1 MSLHADE
8 GNGFPLTRL
17 HHFPAVLRAT
27 NLQLPV
33 AVILSSTIYT
43 KLDAITLTKKKKTIW
58 RNGKKETVS
67 DSGELQLHS
76 NGGKL
81 SSRKPGQWFVQKP
94 YDLGRC

>member
-43 KLDAITLTKKKKTIW
+43 KLDAITLITNRFTAREKRHHSFMKI
-58 RNGKKETVS
+58 REVL
-67 DSGELQLHS
+67 DSYKRFIAILD
-76 NGGKL
+76 KL
-81 SSRKPGQWFVQKP
+81 
-94 YDLGRC
+94 

>member
-43 KLDAITLTKKKKTIW
+43 KLDAITLIKA
-58 RNGKKETVS
+58 GKSRSMGTPRWQAPLLVPACENAIARQNRGRH
-67 DSGELQLHS
+67 SGYFQ
-76 NGGKL
+76 
-81 SSRKPGQWFVQKP
+81 
-94 YDLGRC
+94 GRFLP

>member
-43 KLDAITLTKKKKTIW
+43 KLDAITLFFKA
-58 RNGKKETVS
+58 
-67 DSGELQLHS
+67 
-76 NGGKL
+76 
-81 SSRKPGQWFVQKP
+81 
-94 YDLGRC
+94 

>member
-43 KLDAITLTKKKKTIW
+43 KLDAITLLVYCLAI
-58 RNGKKETVS
+58 RRQEVS
-67 DSGELQLHS
+67 
-76 NGGKL
+76 
-81 SSRKPGQWFVQKP
+81 
-94 YDLGRC
+94 LGF

>member
-27 NLQLPV
+27 NLQLPI

-43 KLDAITLTKKKKTIW
+43 KLDAITLRGIFFSVVRTAS
-58 RNGKKETVS
+58 R
-67 DSGELQLHS
+67 DLCLQA
-76 NGGKL
+76 
-81 SSRKPGQWFVQKP
+81 
-94 YDLGRC
+94 

>member
-43 KLDAITLTKKKKTIW
+43 KLDAITLTFWIESRCFLF
-58 RNGKKETVS
+58 RNS
-67 DSGELQLHS
+67 L
-76 NGGKL
+76 
-81 SSRKPGQWFVQKP
+81 
-94 YDLGRC
+94 Y

>member
-43 KLDAITLTKKKKTIW
+43 KLDAITLPTYPRSNPT
-58 RNGKKETVS
+58 RTRYFVS
-67 DSGELQLHS
+67 
-76 NGGKL
+76 KAL
-81 SSRKPGQWFVQKP
+81 SSTPDRSQLTEYFRFQNPREST
-94 YDLGRC
+94 LC

>member
-43 KLDAITLTKKKKTIW
+43 KLDAITL
-58 RNGKKETVS
+58 RRYSSLEPYLLG
-67 DSGELQLHS
+67 S
-76 NGGKL
+76 NEISQPSPSWK
-81 SSRKPGQWFVQKP
+81 F
-94 YDLGRC
+94 